1 MNNAIDIIFVVPAF
15 KPKMKEESLGTLI
28 LAKKLLLNGY
38 NVDIVRY
45 WNAKNSPKSD
55 YKSFRNEFVSII
67 VNKAPK
73 IVSFYCRCEEYH
85 ICLDL
90 ANRIKELFPSIKI
103 IFGGPQAELVA
114 KETIRAFNSVDYI
127 CCSEGENTITPL
139 LHWIIEEKA
148 DLNFVGQIP
157 GLTYRTQS
165 NEIVQNK
172 FPEFLPDNYVRS
184 FYYYDLIP
192 NDVWANTKSIALDVG
207 RGCPFACTFCSTKTF
222 WKRKF
227 RLRNIADILNEVKYV
242 VDHYGVKVFDFK
254 HDLFTVNKNR
264 ILQFCNGLQNMGIK
278 IEWGCDSRIGVID
291 IEMIDY
297 MVDSGLTNIFFG
309 IESGSNEMQRIINKR
324 LNLDEAD
331 RIVKYCLNKGIKV
344 TTSFIYGFPEETDQT
359 ISDTMKLAVRFQNY
373 GCNVLTN
380 VCHITNG
387 TELYSKYKEVLYF
400 SEKTPFNQ
408 CIIGLET
415 LGPLIYDN
423 LYMFANFCD
432 YPNILRQELSYFDA
446 YRYTLNYAYKNM
458 PNEHVS
464 LFNADYASIYMYRIF
479 CKANQSILGSIIPTS
494 DGNVTTTR
502 KLLKHDTSDELY
514 RRMIIN
520 VVDYIYEAR
529 R

>member
-1 MNNAIDIIFVVPAF
+1 
-15 KPKMKEESLGTLI
+15 
-28 LAKKLLLNGY
+28 
-38 NVDIVRY
+38 
-45 WNAKNSPKSD
+45 
-55 YKSFRNEFVSII
+55 
-67 VNKAPK
+67 
-73 IVSFYCRCEEYH
+73 
-85 ICLDL
+85 
-90 ANRIKELFPSIKI
+90 
-103 IFGGPQAELVA
+103 
-114 KETIRAFNSVDYI
+114 
-127 CCSEGENTITPL
+127 
-139 LHWIIEEKA
+139 
-148 DLNFVGQIP
+148 
-157 GLTYRTQS
+157 
-165 NEIVQNK
+165 
-172 FPEFLPDNYVRS
+172 
-184 FYYYDLIP
+184 
-192 NDVWANTKSIALDVG
+192 
-207 RGCPFACTFCSTKTF
+207 
-222 WKRKF
+222 
-227 RLRNIADILNEVKYV
+227 
-242 VDHYGVKVFDFK
+242 
-254 HDLFTVNKNR
+254 
-264 ILQFCNGLQNMGIK
+264 MGIK

-432 YPNILRQELSYFDA
+432 YPNTLRQELSYFDA
-446 YRYTLNYAYKNM
+446 FRYTLNYAYKNM

-479 CKANQSILGSIIPTS
+479 CKTNQSILGSIIPTS